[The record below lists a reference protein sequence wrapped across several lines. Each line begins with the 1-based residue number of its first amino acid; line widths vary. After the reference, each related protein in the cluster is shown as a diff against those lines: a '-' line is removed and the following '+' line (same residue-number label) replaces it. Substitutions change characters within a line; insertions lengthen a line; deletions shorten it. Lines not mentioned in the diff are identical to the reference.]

1 MTTKVI
7 FTFHNPDGSPQANEK
22 FTVRLTR
29 PGMSDAEHCVVIP
42 ETYEMVTDAKG
53 EFTMDLESSTSAY
66 RVTAVGDD
74 DEYEDDPCSQYTFTF
89 YVPDSSDPVYVQELI
104 LMPPPTNLPWDEEAM
119 NKITQ
124 AVVDA
129 RNARDDAEESADRAE
144 AQVGLAAEQVELA
157 KDQVDLAK
165 AEVAKAADQVD
176 LAKAEVT
183 KAAEQVGLAK
193 AEVTKATAQADRS
206 KEEADRATTQATAA
220 ATSVT
225 QAKSQA
231 DRSKTEADR
240 SKSEAD
246 RARDLADG
254 MAEMVEG
261 GSLPP
266 LVGMNET
273 FTYEGTDP
281 YRWTVS
287 GPATAVSDGNVMRL
301 TKTDGSGSRAFL
313 RQAVTFP
320 DSHWIVYMRLKTQSG
335 TAAQNRSAQIRFITA
350 DNKDCAVYFNVNAN
364 GLVEPNTIHMQGTEG
379 GSRNAVTMF
388 TGLGTEDWLD
398 LAVKYDAVNRHI
410 ELFRRMPNG
419 IWQKG
424 GGRLMVDAIKPAF
437 IEVSSMPVAPQNWW
451 LDLDYISVCKPNL
464 ICYGD
469 SIAAGQNEYGV
480 TRGNNPY
487 NNNRN
492 WAGTWF
498 GKVPLYATNRNNL
511 VLVQGV
517 EGRRTWQYLSQLSE
531 ISGSGV
537 KVVFMHASTNDV
549 NDETMTQAK
558 RTSDTQAI
566 VDQLHAV
573 GAQVVLFNSMQG
585 TKAYNDASTNT
596 VKLRDYTDQWWSTE
610 LPKVNGLA
618 QTLDIARLI
627 AKDGYMD
634 PALADADGLHLTD
647 AAAQKIAAKLGQFFS
662 NSSDTNGFASL
673 DSPAFTGIP
682 TVPTQTPFLPFGK
695 QIANTEYVVTFIQDW
710 TSNYGYGDLSMR
722 NRTGSQMEAGG
733 VRSGY
738 YYVPGDSSNPLPGN
752 VYAFV
757 HHMSYDTNKGWELW
771 NHCYTDRVYM
781 RYSNNAGVWQTPV
794 EVVTEKWMERNS
806 FMTPRVSAFNRLP
819 VASSA
824 GFEGVVPLQTNSSG
838 AWRNVNAGV
847 AGLDLLGATTAGNA
861 LHYIGGM
868 PKAPTNDRANSNLNN
883 LPDECGFYG
892 LGPAPYSNIP
902 PGVDAINPVGS
913 TVYHQVYDANTATQI
928 FIPRTS
934 DICYFRRKAGGTWS
948 PWVRYLTDLQ
958 LVGTTTDS
966 SAGVP
971 NGAIMQINGSAAVNV
986 GVALRFADGT
996 QIVRALLQL
1005 DYGAVDILQRQF
1017 TFPMAFVGKPVV
1029 TATLEQG
1036 TVADINNMPLQ
1047 ALGPVMVASIYSG
1060 NCNVRVMRSQGYT
1073 AGGFAAGSKM
1083 LCSVIAMG
1091 FWK

>member
-42 ETYEMVTDAKG
+42 ETYEMVTDVKG

-66 RVTAVGDD
+66 RVTAIGDD

-89 YVPDSSDPVYVQELI
+89 YVPDSADPVYVQELI
-104 LMPPPTNLPWDEEAM
+104 LMPPPTNLPWDEEAI

-129 RNARDDAEESADRAE
+129 REARDEAEAQADRAE
-144 AQVGLAAEQVELA
+144 V
-157 KDQVDLAK
+157 QVDLAK
-165 AEVAKAADQVD
+165 AEVVKAQDEVVK
-176 LAKAEVT
+176 AKAEVT
-183 KAAEQVGLAK
+183 KAQ
-193 AEVTKATAQADRS
+193 AEVTKAAQQVELA
-206 KEEADRATTQATAA
+206 KVEVGKAEASAAAAKVSETNAANAAAGSVASATAA
-220 ATSVT
+220 TN
-225 QAKSQA
+225 QANRA
-231 DRSKTEADR
+231 KTEADR
-240 SKSEAD
+240 AES
-246 RARDLADG
+246 LANQV
-254 MAEMVEG
+254 AEKVEG
-261 GSLPP
+261 GNLPA

-273 FTYEGTDP
+273 FTYEGGEDH
-281 YRWTVS
+281 YNWTRTGPVS
-287 GPATAVSDGNVMRL
+287 VSQHTGYIRVA
-301 TKTDGSGSRAFL
+301 KTDASSNRAFI
-313 RQAVTFP
+313 RKSAEFP
-320 DSHWIVYMRLKTQSG
+320 DGHWIAYFRVKTQTG
-335 TAAQNRSAQIRFITA
+335 TAAQNRSAQIRFIAA
-350 DNKDCAVYFNVNAN
+350 DGKDYTVYFNINAS
-364 GLVEPNTIHMQGTEG
+364 GLVEPNTIHMQGSEG
-379 GSRNAVTMF
+379 STRNAATMF
-388 TGLGTEDWLD
+388 TGLSTESWLD
-398 LAVKYDAVNRHI
+398 MAVKFDAVNRHI
-410 ELFRRMPNG
+410 ELFRRMPDG
-419 IWQKG
+419 TWQKG
-424 GGRLMVDAIKPAF
+424 GGRLMVDTIKPTT
-437 IEVSSMPVAPQNWW
+437 IEISSMPVAPNGWW
-451 LDLDYISVCKPNL
+451 MDVDFITVCRPNL

-480 TRGNNPY
+480 TRGTEDYHNH
-487 NNNRN
+487 RN

-498 GKVPLYATNRNNL
+498 GQSSLYATNRNNL

-517 EGRRTWQYLSQLSE
+517 EGWRTWQYLDSLGE
-531 ISGSGV
+531 IENSGV
-537 KVVFMHASTNDV
+537 KVVFMHASTNDHK
-549 NDETMTQAK
+549 DATMTMAK

-566 VDQLHAV
+566 IDRLHAV

-585 TKAYNDASTNT
+585 TKAFNDSLASGVT
-596 VKLRDYTDQWWSTE
+596 KLKAYTDQWWTE
-610 LPKVNGLA
+610 ELHKVTGLG
-618 QTLDIARLI
+618 QVLDIARLVG
-627 AKDGYMD
+627 KDGYFD
-634 PALADADGLHLTD
+634 PAIAADDGLHLT
-647 AAAQKIAAKLGQFFS
+647 AASAKKIADKLGQFYS
-662 NSSDTNGFASL
+662 NSTSINGLAPL
-673 DSPAFTGIP
+673 ESPAFTGIP
-682 TVPTQTPFLPFGK
+682 TVPTQTPFLPYGK
-695 QIANTEYVVTFIQDW
+695 QIANTEYVITFIQDW

-847 AGLDLLGATTAGNA
+847 AGLGLLGATTAGNA

-1005 DYGAVDILQRQF
+1005 DYGAVDLLQRQF

-1047 ALGPVMVASIYSG
+1047 ALGPVMVASIYAG

>member
-7 FTFHNPDGSPQANEK
+7 FTFHSPDGSPQANEK

-42 ETYEMVTDAKG
+42 ETYEMVTDSKG

-66 RVTAVGDD
+66 RVTAMGDD

-89 YVPDSSDPVYVQELI
+89 YVPDSVDPVYVQELI
-104 LMPPPTNLPWDEEAM
+104 LMPPPNNLPWDEEAM

-129 RNARDDAEESADRAE
+129 RNARDDAEESAVRAE
-144 AQVGLAAEQVELA
+144 AQVGLAAEQV
-157 KDQVDLAK
+157 DLAK
-165 AEVAKAADQVD
+165 AEVAKA
-176 LAKAEVT
+176 T
-183 KAAEQVGLAK
+183 EQVGLAK

-206 KEEADRATTQATAA
+206 KAEADRATTQATAA
-220 ATSVT
+220 ATSAT
-225 QAKSQA
+225 QAKTQA

-281 YRWTVS
+281 YRWTVT
-287 GPATAVSDGNVMRL
+287 GPTTAVSDGSVLRI
-301 TKTDGSGSRAFL
+301 TKTDGSGSRAFV
-313 RQAVTFP
+313 RQSVTFP
-320 DSHWIVYMRLKTQSG
+320 DGHWIVYMRVKTQTG
-335 TAAQNRSAQIRFITA
+335 TAAQNRSAQIRFIAA
-350 DNKDCAVYFNVNAN
+350 DNKDCVVYFNVNTA
-364 GLVEPNTIHMQGTEG
+364 GAVEPNTIHMQGTEG
-379 GSRNAVTMF
+379 STRNSVTMF
-388 TGLGTEDWLD
+388 NGLGTENWMD

-410 ELFRRMPNG
+410 ELFRRMPNAT
-419 IWQKG
+419 WQKG
-424 GGRLMVDAIKPAF
+424 GGRLMVDAIKPVA

-480 TRGNNPY
+480 TRGTADYHNH
-487 NNNRN
+487 RN

-498 GKVPLYATNRNNL
+498 AKVPLYATNRNNL

-549 NDETMTQAK
+549 NDASMTQTK

-695 QIANTEYVVTFIQDW
+695 TIANTEYVVTFIQDW
-710 TSNYGYGDLSMR
+710 TSRYGYGDVTMDS
-722 NRTGSQMEAGG
+722 RTGAQLSAPG

-738 YYVPGDSSNPLPGN
+738 YHVPAGSGNPLPSGLN
-752 VYAFV
+752 TALAFV
-757 HHMSYDTNKGWELW
+757 DHKSYDTNKGWQLW
-771 NHCYTDRVYM
+771 NPAYTGRLFI
-781 RYSNNAGVWQTPV
+781 RTTNASGVWQTPV
-794 EVVTEKWMERNS
+794 ELATFAWLDANNVTSPRTMKFMELPLFNPPGS
-806 FMTPRVSAFNRLP
+806 PSLTGFVPIQDSAD
-819 VASSA
+819 
-824 GFEGVVPLQTNSSG
+824 GG
-838 AWRNVNAGV
+838 WRNLSTTPTGV
-847 AGLDLLGATTAGNA
+847 ALLGAASAGGA
-861 LHYIGGM
+861 LNYIGGM
-868 PKAPTNDRANSNLNN
+868 PIANQTLPSNNIDNAASNGFYSVPTGTSGLPLGMESTNGHAAITSVFDNATKYQFLFPRTGGAGSYATSVFYRARSNNGWESWVRLLASNQLEGNVTNDVLTSAVFQNNGNNNLN
-883 LPDECGFYG
+883 
-892 LGPAPYSNIP
+892 
-902 PGVDAINPVGS
+902 VGRS
-913 TVYHQVYDANTATQI
+913 V
-928 FIPRTS
+928 
-934 DICYFRRKAGGTWS
+934 
-948 PWVRYLTDLQ
+948 
-958 LVGTTTDS
+958 
-966 SAGVP
+966 
-971 NGAIMQINGSAAVNV
+971 
-986 GVALRFADGT
+986 RFADGT
-996 QIVRALLQL
+996 QIVYATIRLVYA
-1005 DYGAVDILQRQF
+1005 AVDVLQYTYTYPMGFITPPTVTVQPILGSR
-1017 TFPMAFVGKPVV
+1017 
-1029 TATLEQG
+1029 
-1036 TVADINNMPLQ
+1036 ADINDMPFFAVTSPFTYNVQ
-1047 ALGPVMVASIYSG
+1047 NGNALVQIYRVA
-1060 NCNVRVMRSQGYT
+1060 GYT
-1073 AGGFAAGSKM
+1073 AHTFASSSFLNCAVVAVGR
-1083 LCSVIAMG
+1083 
-1091 FWK
+1091 WK

>member
-7 FTFHNPDGSPQANEK
+7 FTFHSPDGSPQANEK

-66 RVTAVGDD
+66 RVTAIGDD

-89 YVPDSSDPVYVQELI
+89 YVPDSVDPVYVQELI
-104 LMPPPTNLPWDEEAM
+104 LMPPPNNLPWDEEAM

-144 AQVGLAAEQVELA
+144 AQVGLAAEQV
-157 KDQVDLAK
+157 
-165 AEVAKAADQVD
+165 
-176 LAKAEVT
+176 T
-183 KAAEQVGLAK
+183 LAK

-206 KEEADRATTQATAA
+206 KAEADRATTQATNAANSATAA
-220 ATSVT
+220 ANSAT
-225 QAKSQA
+225 QANTQANRAKTEA
-231 DRSKTEADR
+231 DRAKTEADR

-246 RARDLADG
+246 RARDLADAV
-254 MAEMVEG
+254 AEKVEG

-320 DSHWIVYMRLKTQSG
+320 DSHWIVYMRVKTQTG
-335 TAAQNRSAQIRFITA
+335 TAAQNRSAQIRFIAA
-350 DNKDCAVYFNVNAN
+350 DNKDCVVYFNVNAN

-379 GSRNAVTMF
+379 GTRNAATMF

-517 EGRRTWQYLSQLSE
+517 QGRRTWQYLSQLSE
-531 ISGSGV
+531 ISNSGV

-549 NDETMTQAK
+549 KDATMTMAK

-566 VDQLHAV
+566 IDQLHAV

-585 TKAYNDASTNT
+585 TKAYNDASSNT
-596 VKLRDYTDQWWSTE
+596 VKLRDYTDQWWNTE

-634 PALADADGLHLTD
+634 PDLAASDGLHLTN
-647 AAAQKIAAKLGQFFS
+647 ASAQKIAYKLGQFFS

-673 DSPAFTGIP
+673 DSPAFTGTP
-682 TVPTQTPFLPFGK
+682 TVPTQTPFLPYGRLSPTPSTWLRSSK
-695 QIANTEYVVTFIQDW
+695 TGLNGTATVNSPWIAAPVLSCLAEVYV
-710 TSNYGYGDLSMR
+710 
-722 NRTGSQMEAGG
+722 A
-733 VRSGY
+733 
-738 YYVPGDSSNPLPGN
+738 
-752 VYAFV
+752 
-757 HHMSYDTNKGWELW
+757 
-771 NHCYTDRVYM
+771 
-781 RYSNNAGVWQTPV
+781 
-794 EVVTEKWMERNS
+794 
-806 FMTPRVSAFNRLP
+806 
-819 VASSA
+819 
-824 GFEGVVPLQTNSSG
+824 
-838 AWRNVNAGV
+838 
-847 AGLDLLGATTAGNA
+847 ATTMFP
-861 LHYIGGM
+861 L
-868 PKAPTNDRANSNLNN
+868 
-883 LPDECGFYG
+883 
-892 LGPAPYSNIP
+892 
-902 PGVDAINPVGS
+902 V
-913 TVYHQVYDANTATQI
+913 QVT
-928 FIPRTS
+928 P
-934 DICYFRRKAGGTWS
+934 C
-948 PWVRYLTDLQ
+948 
-958 LVGTTTDS
+958 
-966 SAGVP
+966 
-971 NGAIMQINGSAAVNV
+971 
-986 GVALRFADGT
+986 
-996 QIVRALLQL
+996 LL
-1005 DYGAVDILQRQF
+1005 A
-1017 TFPMAFVGKPVV
+1017 
-1029 TATLEQG
+1029 
-1036 TVADINNMPLQ
+1036 
-1047 ALGPVMVASIYSG
+1047 
-1060 NCNVRVMRSQGYT
+1060 
-1073 AGGFAAGSKM
+1073 
-1083 LCSVIAMG
+1083 
-1091 FWK
+1091 

>member
-66 RVTAVGDD
+66 RVTAIGDD

-89 YVPDSSDPVYVQELI
+89 YVPDSADPVYVQELI

-129 RNARDDAEESADRAE
+129 REARDEAEAQADRAE
-144 AQVGLAAEQVELA
+144 V
-157 KDQVDLAK
+157 QVDLAK
-165 AEVAKAADQVD
+165 AEVVKAQDEVVK
-176 LAKAEVT
+176 AKAEVT
-183 KAAEQVGLAK
+183 KAQ
-193 AEVTKATAQADRS
+193 AEVTKAAQQVELA
-206 KEEADRATTQATAA
+206 KVEVGKAEASAAAAKVSETNAANAAAGSAASATAA
-220 ATSVT
+220 TN
-225 QAKSQA
+225 QANRA
-231 DRSKTEADR
+231 KTEADR

-246 RARDLADG
+246 RARDLADA
-254 MAEMVEG
+254 MAEKVEG

-287 GPATAVSDGNVMRL
+287 GPATAVSDGSVMRL
-301 TKTDGSGSRAFL
+301 TKTDGSGSRAFV
-313 RQAVTFP
+313 RQAVSFP
-320 DSHWIVYMRLKTQSG
+320 DSHWIVYMRVKTQTG
-335 TAAQNRSAQIRFITA
+335 TASQNRSAQIRFIAT
-350 DNKDCAVYFNVNAN
+350 DNKDCVVYFNVNAN

-379 GSRNAVTMF
+379 GTRNAATMF

-419 IWQKG
+419 TWQKG

-437 IEVSSMPVAPQNWW
+437 IEISSMPVAPQNWW
-451 LDLDYISVCKPNL
+451 LDLDFISVCKPNL

-480 TRGNNPY
+480 TRGSNSY

-531 ISGSGV
+531 ISNSGV

-549 NDETMTQAK
+549 NDATMTMEK

-566 VDQLHAV
+566 IDQLHAV

-585 TKAYNDASTNT
+585 TKAYNDASSTT
-596 VKLRDYTDQWWSTE
+596 VKLRDYTDQWWNTE

-634 PALADADGLHLTD
+634 PALGASDGLHLTD
-647 AAAQKIAAKLGQFFS
+647 ASAQKIADKLGQFFS

-695 QIANTEYVVTFIQDW
+695 TIANTEYVVTFIQDW
-710 TSNYGYGDLSMR
+710 TQRYGYGDLTMDS
-722 NRTGSQMEAGG
+722 RTGAQLSGAG

-738 YYVPGDSSNPLPGN
+738 YHVPAGAGNPLPSGLN
-752 VYAFV
+752 TVLAFV
-757 HHMSYDTNKGWELW
+757 DHKSYDTNKGWQLW
-771 NHCYTDRVYM
+771 NPAYTGRLFI
-781 RYSNNAGVWQTPV
+781 RTTNTSGVWQTPV
-794 EVVTEKWMERNS
+794 ELATFTWLDENNVTKPRTLKFMELPLFNPPGSPSLSGFVPIQDSADGGWRNLS
-806 FMTPRVSAFNRLP
+806 TTPTGVALLG
-819 VASSA
+819 ASSA
-824 GFEGVVPLQTNSSG
+824 GG
-838 AWRNVNAGV
+838 ALNY
-847 AGLDLLGATTAGNA
+847 L
-861 LHYIGGM
+861 GGM
-868 PKAPTNDRANSNLNN
+868 PIANQTLPSNSIDNAALN
-883 LPDECGFYG
+883 GFYSVPSGTAG
-892 LGPAPYSNIP
+892 LPLGMDTTNGHAGITSVFDNVTKY
-902 PGVDAINPVGS
+902 
-913 TVYHQVYDANTATQI
+913 QLL
-928 FIPRTS
+928 FPRTGG
-934 DICYFRRKAGGTWS
+934 AGSYATSVFYRARSNNGWES
-948 PWVRYLTDLQ
+948 WVRLLASNQLEGSVTTEPLTTAIFQ
-958 LVGTTTDS
+958 N
-966 SAGVP
+966 
-971 NGAIMQINGSAAVNV
+971 NGNNNQNV
-986 GVALRFADGT
+986 GRSVRFADGT
-996 QIVRALLQL
+996 QIVYATIRLT
-1005 DYGAVDILQRQF
+1005 YSAVDVLQY
-1017 TFPMAFVGKPVV
+1017 TYTYPMGFVAPP
-1029 TATLEQG
+1029 TI
-1036 TVADINNMPLQ
+1036 TVQPIIGARADINDMPYFAVTSPFTYNVGNGN
-1047 ALGPVMVASIYSG
+1047 ALVQIYRVA
-1060 NCNVRVMRSQGYT
+1060 GYT
-1073 AGGFAAGSKM
+1073 AHSFASTSFINCAVVAVGR
-1083 LCSVIAMG
+1083 
-1091 FWK
+1091 WK

>member
-7 FTFHNPDGSPQANEK
+7 FTFHSPDGSPQANEK

-42 ETYEMVTDAKG
+42 ETYEMVTDSKG

-66 RVTAVGDD
+66 RVTAIGDE

-89 YVPDSSDPVYVQELI
+89 YVPDSADPVYVQELI

-157 KDQVDLAK
+157 KGQV
-165 AEVAKAADQVD
+165 
-176 LAKAEVT
+176 T
-183 KAAEQVGLAK
+183 LAK

-206 KEEADRATTQATAA
+206 KTEADRATTQATNAANSATAA
-220 ATSVT
+220 ANSAT
-225 QAKSQA
+225 QANTQA
-231 DRSKTEADR
+231 NRAKTEADR

-246 RARDLADG
+246 RARDLADA
-254 MAEMVEG
+254 MAEKVEG

-287 GPATAVSDGNVMRL
+287 GPATAVSDGDVMRL

-320 DSHWIVYMRLKTQSG
+320 DSHWIVYMRVKTQTG
-335 TAAQNRSAQIRFITA
+335 TAAQNRSAQIRFIAA

-364 GLVEPNTIHMQGTEG
+364 GIVEPNTIHVQGTEG
-379 GSRNAVTMF
+379 STRNAATMF
-388 TGLGTEDWLD
+388 TGLGTESWLD

-419 IWQKG
+419 TWQKG

-437 IEVSSMPVAPQNWW
+437 IEVSSMPVAPLNWW

-480 TRGNNPY
+480 TRGTQDYHNH
-487 NNNRN
+487 RN

-531 ISGSGV
+531 ISNSGV

-549 NDETMTQAK
+549 NDATMTMEK

-566 VDQLHAV
+566 IDQLHAV

-585 TKAYNDASTNT
+585 TKAYNDASSTT
-596 VKLRDYTDQWWSTE
+596 VKLRDYTDQWWNTE

-634 PALADADGLHLTD
+634 PALGASDGLHLTD
-647 AAAQKIAAKLGQFFS
+647 ASAQKIADKLGQFFS

-695 QIANTEYVVTFIQDW
+695 TIANTEYVVTFIQDW
-710 TSNYGYGDLSMR
+710 TQRYGYGDLTMDS
-722 NRTGSQMEAGG
+722 RTGAQLSAAG

-738 YYVPGDSSNPLPGN
+738 YHVPAGAGNPLPSGLN
-752 VYAFV
+752 TALAFV
-757 HHMSYDTNKGWELW
+757 DHKSYDTNKGWQLW
-771 NHCYTDRVYM
+771 NPAYTGRLFI
-781 RYSNNAGVWQTPV
+781 RTTNTSGVWQTPV
-794 EVVTEKWMERNS
+794 ELATFTWLDENNVTKPRTLKFMELPLFNPPGSPSLSGFVPIQDSADGGWRNLS
-806 FMTPRVSAFNRLP
+806 ATPTGVALLG
-819 VASSA
+819 ASSA
-824 GFEGVVPLQTNSSG
+824 GG
-838 AWRNVNAGV
+838 ALNY
-847 AGLDLLGATTAGNA
+847 L
-861 LHYIGGM
+861 GGM
-868 PKAPTNDRANSNLNN
+868 PIANQSLPSNHIDNAALNGFYSVPTNTGG
-883 LPDECGFYG
+883 LP
-892 LGPAPYSNIP
+892 LGMETTNGHTAITS
-902 PGVDAINPVGS
+902 VFDA
-913 TVYHQVYDANTATQI
+913 ATKYQLL
-928 FIPRTS
+928 FPRTGG
-934 DICYFRRKAGGTWS
+934 AGSYATSVLYRARSNNGWES
-948 PWVRYLTDLQ
+948 WVRMLASNQLEGTVTNDALT
-958 LVGTTTDS
+958 
-966 SAGVP
+966 SAVFQN
-971 NGAIMQINGSAAVNV
+971 NGNNTLNV
-986 GVALRFADGT
+986 GRSVRLADGT
-996 QIVRALLQL
+996 QIVYATVRLT
-1005 DYGAVDILQRQF
+1005 YSAVDVLQY
-1017 TFPMAFVGKPVV
+1017 TYTYPMGFVAPPTVV
-1029 TATLEQG
+1029 VQPIVG
-1036 TVADINNMPLQ
+1036 SRDDINGMPFL
-1047 ALGPVMVASIYSG
+1047 AITSPFTYNVANGNVLVQIY
-1060 NCNVRVMRSQGYT
+1060 RVAGYT
-1073 AGGFAAGSKM
+1073 SVSFASTSFINCA
-1083 LCSVIAMG
+1083 LIAVG
-1091 FWK
+1091 RWK